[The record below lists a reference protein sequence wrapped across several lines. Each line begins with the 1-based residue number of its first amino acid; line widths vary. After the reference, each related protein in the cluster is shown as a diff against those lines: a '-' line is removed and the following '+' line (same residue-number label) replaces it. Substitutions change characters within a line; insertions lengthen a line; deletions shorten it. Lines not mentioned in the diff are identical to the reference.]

1 MRDATPGGF
10 SRQLGSLRLPNMSFD
25 EPSRMCMHRPPK
37 PPPTFPTQPG
47 AVGGRADQSAPS
59 STLWN
64 ARVKEAAVAQGILFN
79 FAGSNTCFYNN
90 SLHPEADSD
99 TCALTCSSHTT
110 SSRHRTTRCIHF
122 ATAKEGNSANVFLV
136 WRRDARM
143 CRENWLRI
151 APRLQSET
159 CGRNTRARMG
169 LLGRK
174 VGEPSKGSRQES
186 AKSITSRCSR

>member
-1 MRDATPGGF
+1 M
-10 SRQLGSLRLPNMSFD
+10 
-25 EPSRMCMHRPPK
+25 
-37 PPPTFPTQPG
+37 
-47 AVGGRADQSAPS
+47 GGRADQSAPS

-110 SSRHRTTRCIHF
+110 SSRHRTTRRIHF

-159 CGRNTRARMG
+159 RGRNTRARMDYCG
-169 LLGRK
+169 EKSESHQREAGRRARK
-174 VGEPSKGSRQES
+174 VLPPGARGRENNASPAARRKRSRVRIHAHTGER
-186 AKSITSRCSR
+186 